1 MMMAHRDLLTKLF
14 DVSVAAALPSQVV
27 RQALPPKPKGR
38 VIVIGAGKASA
49 AMAKALEDAWDGPL
63 EGLVITRYGYGAPC
77 QRIEIVE
84 AAHPVPDRAGVEA
97 AQRMVQMVAGLTPD
111 DLVISLISGGGSS
124 LLCMP
129 PPQLGPQLGGGS
141 SHEQSAMAIK
151 QKVNSVLLASGAPIG
166 EMNAVRKALS
176 LVKGGRLAATAAPA
190 KVVTLVIS
198 DIPGDDPA
206 LVASGPTIPD
216 ARGAANAWE
225 IVQRYK
231 MQLPLPALRY
241 LQSPGANSPD
251 PTDECFA
258 RNEVHMIA
266 TAQMSLEAAAKA
278 ARKLGHEVH
287 ILSDAFEGEARIVGG
302 IHANLA
308 TQIATRGQPFNAPAL
323 LLSGGETTVTLSEE
337 GQKSGRGGRNTEF
350 LLGFAFGIE
359 GAKNITALAADTDGI
374 DGSEANAGA
383 LANGTSIARLRRLG
397 HDPKALQAANDA
409 WGAFD
414 ALDDLLVTGPTNTNV
429 NDFRAVLIAAG
440 E

>member
-1 MMMAHRDLLTKLF
+1 MLSAHRQFLASLF
-14 DVSVAAALPSQVV
+14 DVGVAAADPRLGVP
-27 RQALPPKPKGR
+27 QALPSRPKGR

-49 AMAKALEDAWDGPL
+49 AMAQALEDAWDGPL
-63 EGLVITRYGYGAPC
+63 QGLVITRYGYGAPC

-84 AAHPVPDRAGVEA
+84 AAHPVPDQAGRDGA
-97 AQRMVQMVAGLTPD
+97 YRMLKLIEGLTSD

-124 LLCMP
+124 LLCLP
-129 PPQLGPQLGGGS
+129 PPQLGKDVGS
-141 SHEQSAMAIK
+141 AGVTPEQAAMEIK
-151 QKVNSVLLASGAPIG
+151 QAVNSALLASGAPIG

-176 LVKGGRLAATAAPA
+176 LVKGGRLAAAAAPA

-216 ARGAANAWE
+216 PRGASDA
-225 IVQRYK
+225 IDIIQRYK
-231 MQLPLPALRY
+231 MKLPAPVMSF

-251 PTDECFA
+251 PEDEVFA
-258 RNEVHMIA
+258 RNEVHMVA

-278 ARKLGHEVH
+278 ARQKGYDVH

-308 TQIATRGQPFNAPAL
+308 NQVASRGQPFTAPAL

-350 LLGFAFGIE
+350 LLGLAFGIE
-359 GAKNITALAADTDGI
+359 GAENIVALAADTDGI

-383 LANGTSIARLRRLG
+383 FADGTSISRLRQMG
-397 HDPKALQAANDA
+397 HDPKSLQADNDA

-414 ALDDLLVTGPTNTNV
+414 ALDDLLITGPTNTNV
-429 NDFRAVLIAAG
+429 NDFRAVLVTS